1 VAQADLGSSV
11 KRRESMSGQALRTFG
26 MATALVLVLAACGN
40 TTVSDPPSSTV
51 IADAT
56 ATPRPTPTP
65 IPKPNASATAKPKPT
80 PTPTPTPSTAPAFAL
95 AHCTGK
101 SSGTI
106 AGSHAAASKNW
117 AGFVT
122 IAGHST
128 VSCVESSWIQPKVT
142 CASKS
147 RSDVS
152 IWVGIGGA
160 SSADKVLIQT
170 GTDVACRG
178 GKPSYNAWTE
188 VFPRESEQI
197 IPSFVVNPGDQIWA
211 RVSVSGKTFSM
222 TVANI
227 TRKETHTVK
236 TTVKTAHRLTAD
248 WVVEAPSAGCPG
260 HCTTLPL
267 AHFASTRFSG
277 GFATIGGVLAGID
290 HWNRDIV
297 TMYVGDA
304 TTHRAVVSGV
314 RDGGTFTVAW
324 RHR

>member
-1 VAQADLGSSV
+1 MA
-11 KRRESMSGQALRTFG
+11 MALI
-26 MATALVLVLAACGN
+26 LVLAACG
-40 TTVSDPPSSTV
+40 DSTIIGP
-51 IADAT
+51 IASAIIAQPT

-65 IPKPNASATAKPKPT
+65 IPTPDPNATAKPKPT
-80 PTPTPTPSTAPAFAL
+80 PTPAASTAPAFAL

-101 SSGTI
+101 ASGTT
-106 AGSHAAASKNW
+106 AGSHLAASKNW
-117 AGFVT
+117 AGYVT

-147 RSDVS
+147 RSEVS

-188 VFPRESEQI
+188 VFPRESEQV
-197 IPSFVVNPGDQIWA
+197 IPSFVVKAGDQIWA

-227 TRKETHTVK
+227 TRRQTHTVK

-260 HCTTLPL
+260 DCTTLPL

-290 HWNRDIV
+290 HWTRDIV
-297 TMYVGDA
+297 TMYVGDS
-304 TTHRAVVSGV
+304 TTHRATVSGV
-314 RDGGTFTVAW
+314 RDGGAFTVAW
-324 RHR
+324 RHS

>member
-1 VAQADLGSSV
+1 MVGRM
-11 KRRESMSGQALRTFG
+11 KRDHSPDRRRRISTR
-26 MATALVLVLAACGN
+26 ATRLAGLAILLVVVAACGN
-40 TTVSDPPSSTV
+40 STIIGP
-51 IADAT
+51 IASAIIAQPTDAT
-56 ATPRPTPTP
+56 ATPTPTP
-65 IPKPNASATAKPKPT
+65 RPNASATAKPKPT
-80 PTPTPTPSTAPAFAL
+80 PTPSPAASASVLAL

-101 SSGTI
+101 SSGTT
-106 AGSHAAASKNW
+106 AGSHAAASRNW

-128 VSCVESSWIQPKVT
+128 VSCIESSWIQPKVT

-147 RSDVS
+147 RSEVS

-178 GKPSYNAWTE
+178 GKPTYTAWTE
-188 VFPRESEQI
+188 VFPREAEQI
-197 IPSFVVNPGDQIWA
+197 IPSFVVRPGDQIWA

-222 TVANI
+222 TVANV
-227 TRKETHTVK
+227 TRKETQTVK

-267 AHFASTRFSG
+267 AHFASTRFTG
-277 GFATIGGVLAGID
+277 GFATIGGVRAGID
-290 HWNRDIV
+290 HWAREIV
-297 TMYVGDA
+297 TMVVEDSSA
-304 TTHRAVVSGV
+304 RRAVVSAV
-314 RDGGTFTVAW
+314 RDGEAFTVAW